1 MINHTQFQ
9 KLQVLLH
16 VVQTNFNA
24 NLEIVYTLI
33 IPIAMVHVFKA
44 IGEMMALKIVLMAQM
59 KKIWI
64 MIISMMMI
72 MLMMPMLILLILCP
86 NLALMS

>member
-1 MINHTQFQ
+1 M
-9 KLQVLLH
+9 
-16 VVQTNFNA
+16 VQTNFNA
-24 NLEIVYTLI
+24 NLEYVYTLI
-33 IPIAMVHVFKA
+33 IPIAMVHVFEA

-64 MIISMMMI
+64 MIILMMI
-72 MLMMPMLILLILCP
+72 IMLIMPMPILLILFP

>member
-1 MINHTQFQ
+1 M
-9 KLQVLLH
+9 
-16 VVQTNFNA
+16 VQTNFNA
-24 NLEIVYTLI
+24 NLEYVYTLI
-33 IPIAMVHVFKA
+33 IPIAMVHVFEA

-64 MIISMMMI
+64 MIIPMMMIII
-72 MLMMPMLILLILCP
+72 MLMMPMLILLMLFP